1 MISSRSVRALAALVL
16 AASLFACGKSKK
28 ETSGPFTSPSGGG
41 SGPQGGPAPE
51 IHAPRPGSIGI
62 CPTITGSY
70 QLAFKTSCGSQ
81 GWGWVDAE
89 QNGCDIT
96 LNLKQL
102 AVIKG
107 RLDGDAANVSLTFQN
122 PCGGAG
128 SGLVTVSGDIIAGS
142 FSGVQSGTE
151 VKCCTPVSGTF
162 TLTKT
167 K

>member
-1 MISSRSVRALAALVL
+1 MTQSRSLRAGMALVL
-16 AASLFACGKSKK
+16 AVAVAACGKSKK
-28 ETSGPFTSPSGGG
+28 EMGGGFSAAPGGG
-41 SGPQGGPAPE
+41 SAPQGGPAPE
-51 IHAPRPGSIGI
+51 IHPPRPGSIGV

-70 QLAFKTSCGSQ
+70 QVAFKTSCGSQ
-81 GWGWVDAE
+81 GWGWVDAQ

-142 FSGVQSGTE
+142 FSGVQTGTE
-151 VKCCTPVSGTF
+151 IKCCTPVSGTF
-162 TLTKT
+162 TLTKS

>member
-1 MISSRSVRALAALVL
+1 MISSRSSRALLGVVL
-16 AASLFACGKSKK
+16 AVSVAACGKSKK
-28 ETSGPFTSPSGGG
+28 ETGGFTSPSGGG
-41 SGPQGGPAPE
+41 GAPLSGAAPE
-51 IHAPRPGSIGI
+51 VHPPRPGSIGA
-62 CPTITGSY
+62 CPTITGNY

-81 GWGWVDAE
+81 GWGWVDAV
-89 QNGCDIT
+89 QNGCEIT
-96 LNLKQL
+96 LDLKQL

-142 FSGVQSGTE
+142 FSGVQTGTE
-151 VKCCTPVSGTF
+151 IKCCTPISGTF
-162 TLTKT
+162 TLTKS